1 MSLLRLGAP
10 GTLLRG
16 LAFIMMSSLCFSAM
30 SVLVGAAH
38 RQDPSLSPWVTSA
51 YRSVVNVAI
60 LVAIQARE
68 PRLLLGDL
76 RPALWARGVLGA
88 ASLLTY
94 FVALGRLGIG
104 EAAFLNT
111 SSTTWVAAL
120 APVVLGERT
129 RGSTWLAVALSLVGM
144 ALLSVPRGAHSIE
157 SLLAGDA
164 VGRAAGL
171 ASGLCAAGAYLG
183 VRRASATNRPVTI
196 VFYFTAVASLV
207 SVVGA
212 LVTGAAWPTDATL
225 LALLVCAGIA
235 ATGGQLAMT
244 EGYRHGPAAPLAVAA
259 AAGPLFTTVAGVVVL
274 DQVPDALGLLGMA
287 ILLVAS
293 VVLPFVTAR
302 SER

>member
-1 MSLLRLGAP
+1 
-10 GTLLRG
+10 
-16 LAFIMMSSLCFSAM
+16 MMSSLCFSTM
-30 SVLVGAAH
+30 SVLIGAAH
-38 RQDPSLSPWVTSA
+38 RHDPTLSPWVTSA
-51 YRSVVNVAI
+51 YRSVVNVGI
-60 LVAIQARE
+60 LVLLQLHA

-94 FVALGRLGIG
+94 FVALQRLGIG

-129 RGSTWLAVALSLVGM
+129 RGITWLAVALSLVGM
-144 ALLSVPRGAHSIE
+144 ALLSVPRGAASLDT
-157 SLLAGDA
+157 LLAGDA
-164 VGRAAGL
+164 LGRAAGL

-196 VFYFTAVASLV
+196 VFYFTATASIV

-212 LVTGAAWPTDATL
+212 AATRAAWPTDPTL
-225 LALLVCAGIA
+225 LALLVIAGIA

-259 AAGPLFTTVAGVVVL
+259 AAGPLFTTIAGAVLL
-274 DQVPDALGLLGMA
+274 DQVPDALGLCGMA

-293 VVLPFVTAR
+293 VVLPFLSAR
-302 SER
+302 AER